1 MGFSPGFRLLK
12 LSRKPAHS
20 LTAGTHLSP
29 PGHLG
34 VLPVCRQR
42 RGKAVGS
49 RTGTIP
55 ENPGG
60 EYPWAL
66 KPGKVQDPSGWGAGN
81 RMGAPWLLPLTPR
94 GHLEVHEA
102 YANVSHGVQNGNQSQ
117 TNRPGIAQGLYL
129 WPAGSSKSALHSC
142 HGNCSAW
149 FLKARV
155 GGEGRWRRHSAAFL
169 EKPICFF
176 PQETSLTKTGGRGEG
191 GRRMGIGS
199 RERKERKDSKM
210 LQEQLS

>member
-20 LTAGTHLSP
+20 LTAGIHLSP
-29 PGHLG
+29 PGLLG

-102 YANVSHGVQNGNQSQ
+102 YANVSHGIENGNQSQ

-149 FLKARV
+149 FLKAR
-155 GGEGRWRRHSAAFL
+155 
-169 EKPICFF
+169 
-176 PQETSLTKTGGRGEG
+176 G
-191 GRRMGIGS
+191 GRREVEKALSGFSRKAHLFLPPGSHAGGTGKKNGHLGS
-199 RERKERKDSKM
+199 RERRERKDSKM